1 MKKIVSVFITFFIII
16 FGIMFLATNNNNI
29 NVKTETSKVKVT
41 TTLFPQYDFVR
52 QIGKDKVEVTLL
64 LPPGTETHTYDPT
77 PKDII
82 SINESDLFVYTGEN
96 MEPWADTISSSIED
110 SITILDVSKNIEHIE
125 EGHDHE
131 TAGEHEGHEEH
142 EYDPHIWLD
151 ISNAKKIV
159 DNILG
164 KLIDIDPQ
172 NASYY
177 TQNAEIY
184 KGKLDKLD
192 KEFFD
197 VINNSKRNIVCFG
210 DKFAYMYFLNRYNL
224 DYITAYDSC
233 SAKSEPSVSKILE
246 IEDKI
251 QKENIP
257 VIFYESL
264 SEGTIAKSIAK
275 DTAIKA
281 LVFSS
286 VHTVSSQDIAD
297 GATYISVM
305 EENLN
310 NLKIAL
316 N

>member
-1 MKKIVSVFITFFIII
+1 MKKIVSVFITFFIIV
-16 FGIMFLATNNNNI
+16 FLIILLSVNSNKVTSNMD
-29 NVKTETSKVKVT
+29 TSKVKIIA
-41 TTLFPQYDFVR
+41 TLFPQYDFAR

-64 LPPGTETHTYDPT
+64 LPPGTETHTYDPS
-77 PKDII
+77 PRDII
-82 SINESDLFVYTGEN
+82 NINGADMFVYTGEN
-96 MEPWADTISSSIED
+96 MEPWANTISSSLN
-110 SITILDVSKNIEHIE
+110 SGVKVLDVSEGIEHIE
-125 EGHDHE
+125 SEHMHE
-131 TAGEHEGHEEH
+131 SHEEHEGHSEH

-151 ISNAKKIV
+151 ISNAKHMV
-159 DNILG
+159 DNILDM
-164 KLIDIDPQ
+164 LIDIDSE

-177 TQNAEIY
+177 TKNAEKY
-184 KGKLDKLD
+184 KEKLDILD
-192 KEFFD
+192 KAFLD

-210 DKFAYMYFLNRYNL
+210 DKFAYMYFLQRYSL

-246 IEDKI
+246 IEDNI

-264 SEGTIAKSIAK
+264 SEGVIAKSIAK
-275 DTAIKA
+275 DMQIQA

-286 VHTVSSQDIAD
+286 VHTVSSSDIQN

-305 EENLN
+305 KENLK
-310 NLKIAL
+310 NLKAAL

>member
-1 MKKIVSVFITFFIII
+1 MKKIISVFITFFIVV
-16 FGIMFLATNNNNI
+16 FGIMFLAINNSKIDVEN
-29 NVKTETSKVKVT
+29 KTSKVKVVA
-41 TTLFPQYDFVR
+41 TLFPQYDFVR
-52 QIGKDKVEVTLL
+52 QIGHDKVEVTLL

-77 PKDII
+77 PKNII

-96 MEPWADTISSSIED
+96 MEPWADNISSSLED
-110 SITILDVSKNIEHIE
+110 RVKVLDVSNGIEHIE
-125 EGHDHE
+125 SEHDHE
-131 TAGEHEGHEEH
+131 TVEEH
-142 EYDPHIWLD
+142 EEQEEHEFDPHIWLD
-151 ISNAKKIV
+151 ISNAKKMV
-159 DNILG
+159 DNILEV
-164 KLIDIDPQ
+164 LIDIDPQ

-192 KEFFD
+192 EEFFE
-197 VINNSKRNIVCFG
+197 VVNNAKRNIVSFG
-210 DKFAYMYFLNRYNL
+210 DKFAYMYFLNRYSL

-233 SAKSEPSVSKILE
+233 SAKSEPSVAKILE
-246 IEDKI
+246 IEDEIK
-251 QKENIP
+251 KESIP
-257 VIFYESL
+257 VVFYESL
-264 SEGTIAKSIAK
+264 SEGTIAKSIAT
-275 DTAIKA
+275 DTGIKA

-305 EENLN
+305 EENLS